1 MSTGKTLM
9 IRSSPHIAGGQ
20 SVDAIMLHVV
30 LALLPVC
37 LFAVYTFGLVA
48 LALLTTAVVSC
59 VGTEHFLCRLAGRRT
74 TIDDWSAAVTG
85 ILYGLTLPPGLALW
99 MVVVGGVCAVGIG
112 KALFGGL
119 GCNPFNPALVGRA
132 LLQAAFPAAMTTW
145 PPIPANRFATL
156 TSSSL
161 AWPFTRPEYDAITG
175 ATPLANWKFDR
186 VATETSELLLG
197 TTSGSIGET
206 SAVLILLGGVYLV
219 ARGKMSWRIPVA
231 VLLTVAVASAG
242 LQWMDSERYA
252 GPLFMI
258 SSGGLMLGA
267 VFMATD
273 PVGSPMTHAG
283 CVVYGVLIG
292 ILVVT
297 IRVWGGMPEGVMY
310 SILLANAVTPH
321 IDNWIQPRV
330 YGSNAR
336 WETHD

>member
-1 MSTGKTLM
+1 
-9 IRSSPHIAGGQ
+9 
-20 SVDAIMLHVV
+20 
-30 LALLPVC
+30 
-37 LFAVYTFGLVA
+37 
-48 LALLTTAVVSC
+48 
-59 VGTEHFLCRLAGRRT
+59 
-74 TIDDWSAAVTG
+74 
-85 ILYGLTLPPGLALW
+85 
-99 MVVVGGVCAVGIG
+99 
-112 KALFGGL
+112 
-119 GCNPFNPALVGRA
+119 
-132 LLQAAFPAAMTTW
+132 
-145 PPIPANRFATL
+145 
-156 TSSSL
+156 
-161 AWPFTRPEYDAITG
+161 
-175 ATPLANWKFDR
+175 
-186 VATETSELLLG
+186 
-197 TTSGSIGET
+197 
-206 SAVLILLGGVYLV
+206 
-219 ARGKMSWRIPVA
+219 MSWRIPVA

-321 IDNWIQPRV
+321 IDKWIQPRV
-330 YGSNAR
+330 YGSDAR